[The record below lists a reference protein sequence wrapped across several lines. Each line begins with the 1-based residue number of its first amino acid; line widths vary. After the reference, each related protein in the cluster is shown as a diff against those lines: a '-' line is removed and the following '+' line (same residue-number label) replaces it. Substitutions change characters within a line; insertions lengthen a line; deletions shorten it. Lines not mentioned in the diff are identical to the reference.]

1 MRYQLNQFFLNH
13 NSRNASFI
21 NGTITN
27 SREEILEMTENIKEE
42 DYLLYVELPNLI
54 NRIIKLEACGPNFNL
69 IIANRTA
76 SEIKRISDIEIEST
90 LETIKHLNSK

>member
-1 MRYQLNQFFLNH
+1 
-13 NSRNASFI
+13 
-21 NGTITN
+21 
-27 SREEILEMTENIKEE
+27 MTENIKER

-76 SEIKRISDIEIEST
+76 SEIKRISDIEIESALIT
-90 LETIKHLNSK
+90 VNQLCKK